1 MKCILSLTVSKTKTL
16 RRMLATLMTLQLRL
30 SCIARMKCNMPINQ
44 SIKLLTSFMYN
55 EKTMKYDITWGYNS
69 FILEKIV

>member
-30 SCIARMKCNMPINQ
+30 SCIARMKCNMPIYQ